1 MQVEWWLAEFIFAW
15 WVLLPAYAANMA
27 PTVSGG
33 KTPIDGGRMWFDKR
47 RILGDH
53 KTWKGFITGVVAGG
67 FVGLLELW
75 FQPNLNAF
83 GAAWGITLPTMTVA
97 AALAIPLGTMLGDLG
112 GSFIKRRLGLQS
124 GADAPFLDQLNFIVG
139 AIALAWWLIP
149 ISPWMLLV
157 MLVVTPIL
165 HRAANIVGY
174 KLKVKRV
181 PW

>member
-1 MQVEWWLAEFIFAW
+1 MQVEWWLAEFVAAW
-15 WVLLPAYAANMA
+15 WILIPAYAANMA

-33 KTPIDGGRMWFDKR
+33 KTPIDGGRMWPDGR
-47 RILGDH
+47 RLLGDH

-67 FVGLLELW
+67 FFGLLELW
-75 FQPNLNAF
+75 SQPKLFDMLGF
-83 GAAWGITLPTMTVA
+83 GLPTMTIA
-97 AALAIPLGTMLGDLG
+97 AALAIPLGAMLGDLG

-174 KLKVKRV
+174 ELKVKRV